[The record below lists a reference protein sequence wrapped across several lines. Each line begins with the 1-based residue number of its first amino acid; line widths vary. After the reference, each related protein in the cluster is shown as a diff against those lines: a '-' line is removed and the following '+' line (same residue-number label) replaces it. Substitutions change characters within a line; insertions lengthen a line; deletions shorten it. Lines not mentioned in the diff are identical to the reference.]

1 MTQTL
6 HDIETHAMLALEFTP
21 GLGPVRIKTLLEHFG
36 NAQTVLE
43 TQLMQLRD
51 VPGLDSKSI
60 AGIGSSQSLERAT
73 TELERA
79 AKLEVRVIA
88 SSSANYPAALKAI
101 YDPPPVLWVR
111 GDVTALEEL
120 IGVTPHSIGIVGTR
134 KCSPHA
140 KAFTAKLARE
150 LAQAGVIVVSGLA
163 RGIDTE
169 AHRSS
174 VEAGGRSIGVL
185 GSGVDH
191 IYPSENSAL
200 ATQLTLVSAYP
211 IGTRPAAHNFPARN
225 RIIAGLSS
233 GTVVIEG
240 DLDSG
245 SLITAVAALEAG
257 RTVFAM
263 PGRPGESNSKGPNRL
278 IKDGAV
284 LIESV
289 ADILEEMRWKSSSN
303 GSPPVPPNL
312 EGDEARV
319 YAALDDALL
328 VDDIVHRTGLA
339 MPAAQ
344 SILMMLKLKNV
355 ILELPGGRYSRI

>member
-1 MTQTL
+1 
-6 HDIETHAMLALEFTP
+6 
-21 GLGPVRIKTLLEHFG
+21 
-36 NAQTVLE
+36 
-43 TQLMQLRD
+43 
-51 VPGLDSKSI
+51 
-60 AGIGSSQSLERAT
+60 
-73 TELERA
+73 
-79 AKLEVRVIA
+79 
-88 SSSANYPAALKAI
+88 
-101 YDPPPVLWVR
+101 
-111 GDVTALEEL
+111 
-120 IGVTPHSIGIVGTR
+120 
-134 KCSPHA
+134 
-140 KAFTAKLARE
+140 
-150 LAQAGVIVVSGLA
+150 
-163 RGIDTE
+163 
-169 AHRSS
+169 
-174 VEAGGRSIGVL
+174 
-185 GSGVDH
+185 VDH

-200 ATQLTLVSAYP
+200 AAQLTLVSAYP

-289 ADILEEMRWKSSSN
+289 SDILEEMRW
-303 GSPPVPPNL
+303 GSVTLSAAPSL
-312 EGDEARV
+312 EGDEAKV

>member
-1 MTQTL
+1 MTEFL
-6 HDIETHAMLALEFTP
+6 NDPETHAMLALEFTP
-21 GLGPVRIKTLLEHFG
+21 GLGPVRIKTLLERFTD
-36 NAQTVLE
+36 AQTVLE
-43 TQLMQLRD
+43 TNLAKLRD
-51 VPGLDSKSI
+51 VPGLDAKSI
-60 AGIGSSQSLERAT
+60 AGIGSSISRERAT
-73 TELERA
+73 TEIERA
-79 AKLEVRVIA
+79 TKLEVQILA
-88 SSSANYPAALKAI
+88 SSSLGYPAALKAI

-111 GDVTALEEL
+111 GAMTALEEL
-120 IGVTPHSIGIVGTR
+120 VGVTPRAIGIVGTR

-140 KAFTAKLARE
+140 RAFTAKLARE
-150 LAQAGVIVVSGLA
+150 LAQAGVIVISGLA

-174 VEAGGRSIGVL
+174 VEAGGTSIAVL

-191 IYPSENSAL
+191 IYPSENTTL
-200 ATQLTLVSAYP
+200 ASSLTLVSAYP

-257 RTVFAM
+257 RTVFAV

-289 ADILEEMRWKSSSN
+289 TDVLEEMRW
-303 GSPPVPPNL
+303 GSGMTAPLPTL

-319 YAALDDALL
+319 YAALDDVLL
-328 VDDIVHRTGLA
+328 VDDIVLRTGLL
-339 MPAAQ
+339 MPEAQ

-355 ILELPGGRYSRI
+355 ILELPGGRYSRS